1 MTNCVP
7 GLPRFRSLLPDSSLV
22 LSPDTEQR
30 NTENGNFHDEMAIK
44 YNELFMIDELIYLVP
59 SIHNPG
65 KNHPNTEKNQSLSG
79 TGKLLY
85 T

>member
-1 MTNCVP
+1 
-7 GLPRFRSLLPDSSLV
+7 
-22 LSPDTEQR
+22 
-30 NTENGNFHDEMAIK
+30 
-44 YNELFMIDELIYLVP
+44 MIDELIYLVP

-65 KNHPNTEKNQSLSG
+65 KNNPNTEKNLSG